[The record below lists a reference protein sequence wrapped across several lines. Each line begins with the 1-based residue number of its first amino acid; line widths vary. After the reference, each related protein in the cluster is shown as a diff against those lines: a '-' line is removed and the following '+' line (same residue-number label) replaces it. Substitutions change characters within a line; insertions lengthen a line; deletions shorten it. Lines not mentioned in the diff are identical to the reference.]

1 MPGRR
6 RGQSE
11 WRSSLGCQSKRKTY
25 QVAPAGANRVACAHS
40 LCAHLKA
47 GVGPNP
53 NTIFNAGVFSN
64 RRMSLKREGA
74 GGEKGSFRDR
84 FFSKYIA
91 VAGRWECGNR
101 AAISKVV
108 GSPGFGLSTT
118 VISTAGFPRSFHFHR
133 PKAV

>member
-1 MPGRR
+1 MGSSEERMVNGEER
-6 RGQSE
+6 WRGSPSQGITSNSPPL
-11 WRSSLGCQSKRKTY
+11 RHRF
-25 QVAPAGANRVACAHS
+25 P
-40 LCAHLKA
+40 
-47 GVGPNP
+47 
-53 NTIFNAGVFSN
+53 VFSN